1 MRKSLRAAALGA
13 ACVVAGAALY
23 GSGVA
28 SAGQSTANSTHEP
41 YNIGLLTKDID
52 TYYGTTLDS
61 NGVYQASA
69 TSPYAKDLARI
80 DASAKKYID
89 AAVRKHHK
97 GVNAAV
103 VFDIDDT
110 LLLSLDY
117 EKKNNYGYS
126 SASWAAYVAQA
137 NRPEVFGTPALVK
150 YAASKG
156 VAVFY
161 NSGLTEAQRTSAVD
175 NLKKVGADINL
186 DADHMFLK
194 NTANPPSYLSSCATM
209 RHLDLHHRAVQVR
222 YPEAH
227 RVPRLRH
234 HRQLRRPVLGPRR
247 GLRRQDVQAPE
258 PDLLRQLVPTGSLY
272 GADRPEGGHH
282 RQDRSVRREPQAVDR
297 GLPVRAVPTRPSWP
311 VQGVPRMP
319 YSGFL
324 DRTVPRSVHGPDGDG
339 PVA

>member
-23 GSGVA
+23 GTGVA

-61 NGVYQASA
+61 SGVYQASA

-89 AAVRKHHK
+89 EAARKHHK
-97 GVNAAV
+97 GAKPAV

-126 SASWAAYVAQA
+126 SATWAAYVAQA
-137 NRPEVFGTPALVK
+137 NRPEVFGTPELVK

-156 VAVFY
+156 VTVFY
-161 NSGLTEAQRTSAVD
+161 NSGLKESQRTYAVD
-175 NLKKVGADINL
+175 NLKKVGADVNL

-194 NTANPPSYLSSCATM
+194 DADNPPSYLSSCATPGTWTCTTVQYKSGT
-209 RHLDLHHRAVQVR
+209 RKHIEDLGYNIIANFGDQYSDLDGGYADKT
-222 YPEAH
+222 YKIPN
-227 RVPRLRH
+227 
-234 HRQLRRPVLGPRR
+234 
-247 GLRRQDVQAPE
+247 
-258 PDLLRQLVPTGSLY
+258 PTYFVS
-272 GADRPEGGHH
+272 
-282 RQDRSVRREPQAVDR
+282 
-297 GLPVRAVPTRPSWP
+297 
-311 VQGVPRMP
+311 
-319 YSGFL
+319 
-324 DRTVPRSVHGPDGDG
+324 
-339 PVA
+339 

>member
-1 MRKSLRAAALGA
+1 MRKSLRAAAVGA

-23 GSGVA
+23 GTGVA
-28 SAGQSTANSTHEP
+28 TAGQSTANSTHEP

-89 AAVRKHHK
+89 QAARKHHK
-97 GVNAAV
+97 GAKPAV

-126 SASWAAYVAQA
+126 SATWAAYVAQA
-137 NRPEVFGTPALVK
+137 NRPEVFGTPELVK

-156 VAVFY
+156 VTVFY
-161 NSGLTEAQRTSAVD
+161 NSGLKESQRAYAVD
-175 NLKKVGADINL
+175 NLKKVGADVNL

-194 NTANPPSYLSSCATM
+194 DADNPPSYLSGCATAGAWTCTTVQYKSGT
-209 RHLDLHHRAVQVR
+209 RKHIESLGYDIIANFGDQYSDLDGGYADKT
-222 YPEAH
+222 YKIPN
-227 RVPRLRH
+227 
-234 HRQLRRPVLGPRR
+234 
-247 GLRRQDVQAPE
+247 
-258 PDLLRQLVPTGSLY
+258 PTYFVS
-272 GADRPEGGHH
+272 
-282 RQDRSVRREPQAVDR
+282 
-297 GLPVRAVPTRPSWP
+297 
-311 VQGVPRMP
+311 
-319 YSGFL
+319 
-324 DRTVPRSVHGPDGDG
+324 
-339 PVA
+339 